1 MNVRIT
7 RIAQFQTA
15 KVIAALYFVLA
26 VVGVVLF
33 FLMSLV
39 SPAARPP
46 YSFVFMLLTP
56 FLYALIGFVITF
68 IATWLYNVVARFVGG
83 IEYTTTETRDF

>member
-7 RIAQFQTA
+7 RISQFQTA

-33 FLMSLV
+33 FLLSLV
-39 SPAARPP
+39 SPAARQP
-46 YSFVFMLLTP
+46 YSFVFMLLAP
-56 FLYALIGFVITF
+56 FLYALIGFVTTF
-68 IATWLYNVVARFVGG
+68 VAAWLYNMVARVVGG
-83 IEYTTTETRDF
+83 VEYTTTETRDF